1 MPEMHLKQPGF
12 TYSNCGPFSKN
23 KERNETFK
31 QTINTDDIYK
41 NDLDRACFQPDIA
54 YGKYKDL
61 NKRTQSD
68 KLL

>member
-1 MPEMHLKQPGF
+1 M
-12 TYSNCGPFSKN
+12 
-23 KERNETFK
+23 TF
-31 QTINTDDIYK
+31 
-41 NDLDRACFQPDIA
+41 RACFQPDIA